1 MLAQGREPAC
11 LQPAIRGKIADLLD
25 CPVVS
30 ARVVLSG
37 TKLEDKLSSVTG
49 ERGIFMFCR
58 IPPGSYT
65 LEVTCN
71 GFNKLVQRGISVR
84 DRTITGLDL
93 KMDFLEDSRTINL
106 RAMSLEYFNDT
117 PPPTDSLPSGLPR
130 HLSEV
135 AAELSLARALF
146 NPPAALEVGRA
157 ITIELGV
164 YQNLIGE
171 VMHRLLARNVCC
183 VDRERLG
190 ITLAAQLQIDG
201 CEVLP
206 RRAPRAVI
214 DRARYLDWAWEVIPK
229 TPGTGLIRLR
239 LEATIRFA
247 EHGERE
253 KCLLLIDREVGI
265 RKTRWLALRRWF
277 RKKHSKQT
285 DDESFNRGG

>member
-1 MLAQGREPAC
+1 MLAQGRRPDC
-11 LQPAIRGKIADLLD
+11 LQPAIRGKITDLLD

-30 ARVVLSG
+30 ARVALSG
-37 TKLEDKLSSVTG
+37 AKLEDKLSSITG
-49 ERGIFMFCR
+49 MEGIFMFCR

-65 LEVTCN
+65 LEVSCN
-71 GFNKLVQRGISVR
+71 GFNKLVQRGIAVR

-117 PPPTDSLPSGLPR
+117 PPPTDSLPSDLPR

-135 AAELSLARALF
+135 TAELSLASAFF

-157 ITIELGV
+157 ITVELGV

-171 VMHRLLARNVCC
+171 IMHRLLERNVSC
-183 VDRERLG
+183 VDRDRLG
-190 ITLAAQLQIDG
+190 ITLTAQLQVDG
-201 CEVLP
+201 CEALP
-206 RRAPRAVI
+206 RSAPQAVV
-214 DRARYLDWAWEVIPK
+214 DRAHYQDWAWDIIPK

-239 LEATIRFA
+239 LEAEIRFA
-247 EHGERE
+247 EHGERG

-265 RKTRWLALRRWF
+265 RKTRWPALRRWL
-277 RKKHSKQT
+277 RKKPSRQT
-285 DDESFNRGG
+285 GDGSVNGDG